1 MRAAAR
7 RHADGRGGVCRDL
20 YSRAAAARLD
30 AAGFG
35 YPAAADEG
43 PRASGAPIAPAAAA
57 RSQSAREA
65 ERAAVESERRRTME
79 QSDPRARRRDETAI
93 PKGASVEKLG
103 EWIIMVEQELG
114 DIFRRFFFL
123 LGAWFRLQR
132 RLWGARFAPPPR
144 PGSGE
149 AF

>member
-1 MRAAAR
+1 M
-7 RHADGRGGVCRDL
+7 
-20 YSRAAAARLD
+20 
-30 AAGFG
+30 
-35 YPAAADEG
+35 
-43 PRASGAPIAPAAAA
+43 
-57 RSQSAREA
+57 
-65 ERAAVESERRRTME
+65 ESERRRTME